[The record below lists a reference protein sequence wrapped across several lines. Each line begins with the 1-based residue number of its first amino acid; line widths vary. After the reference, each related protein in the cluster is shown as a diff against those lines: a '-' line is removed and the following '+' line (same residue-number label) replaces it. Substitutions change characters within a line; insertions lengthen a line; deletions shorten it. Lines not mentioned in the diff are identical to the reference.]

1 MKLRNKT
8 NKEICEDNKLPY
20 TILSNVVEEINAKN
34 RMRATANL
42 IAKALIATLGPYGSS
57 TIIQDRDMRH
67 FATKD
72 GYDLMNR
79 MSFQDEVSKTILDL
93 LRTTASNQVLTVG
106 DGSTSA
112 IVVAN
117 ALFQSLTDPKRREE
131 FEKIAPKDII
141 DILNDIS
148 EKLEFALKEMA
159 RPVSPDMHELDVIA
173 AIANN
178 NDMAAG
184 KTIAEIYRKIGAD
197 GFISMD
203 VIDRKDKD
211 EYEIKSGIDW
221 QRGWADP
228 FFEKCATNG
237 KIEYID
243 KPKVF
248 ISNSVL
254 TYDDLQIIMMP
265 MMQEAFNQENQQLLI
280 VANGYDSDV
289 ITFLKNNRFKHR
301 MFGAKTIEMDY
312 VAVDIDQVTKESRNT
327 LEDLATICGC
337 KIYDKLFTKQ
347 ADFLKDLKKYIGRAQ
362 KITVTK
368 KETQVIALESADM
381 TPEHRKNIEGIVSDL
396 TAKIKK
402 LQKVEEPTREQD
414 EELYELR
421 RRLSRLTSSSAL
433 LHVGG
438 KTMAERMTRQR
449 LIEDAVL
456 ACKSA
461 LKYGYIPGGN
471 LCIPKYLNEKCEGLA
486 DFLGTKYSYLPIE
499 KPRVFF
505 LYFIDMLRDSFLESY
520 RAVLNNSYF
529 SEDETEEVIEKCIKE
544 NLFYN
549 LKLHKY
555 EKWDETEVINS
566 VDTDIQIL
574 RTCISIIGILSQS
587 NQMMTLNFD
596 VDSQIS
602 KEK

>member
-1 MKLRNKT
+1 MKLRDKT
-8 NKEICEDNKLPY
+8 TKEICAENDLPY
-20 TILSNVVEEINAKN
+20 TVLSNVVEEISAKN
-34 RMRATANL
+34 RMRATSNL

-57 TIIQDRDMRH
+57 TIIQDREMRH

-79 MSFQDEVSKTILDL
+79 MTFQDEVSRTVLDL

-117 ALFQSLTDPKRREE
+117 ALFQALTDPHRREE

-148 EKLEFALKEMA
+148 EKLEVALKGMA
-159 RPVSPDMHELDVIA
+159 KPVSDDMHELDIIA

-178 NDMAAG
+178 NDTYAG
-184 KTIAEIYRKIGAD
+184 KTIAEIYKKIGPD

-211 EYEIKSGIDW
+211 EYEIKSGIEW
-221 QRGWADP
+221 QRGWVDP
-228 FFEKCATNG
+228 FFEKVAENG
-237 KIEYID
+237 KIEYTD

-248 ISNSVL
+248 ITNSVL
-254 TYDDLQIIMMP
+254 TYDDLKPILMPIME
-265 MMQEAFNQENQQLLI
+265 EAFNQEGQQLLI
-280 VANGYDSDV
+280 IANGYDSDV

-301 MFGAKTIEMDY
+301 MVGSRSVEMDF

-327 LEDLATICGC
+327 LDDLACLCGC
-337 KIYDKLFTKQ
+337 KIYDRVFCTPAELVKNTKS
-347 ADFLKDLKKYIGRAQ
+347 YIGRAQ
-362 KITVTK
+362 KASISR
-368 KETQVIALESADM
+368 KETQVIALELDAM
-381 TPEHRKNIEGIVSDL
+381 PQEHRKTVQERIDEFSN
-396 TAKIKK
+396 KIKK
-402 LQKVEEPTREQD
+402 LQKIEEPTRDQD
-414 EELYELR
+414 DELYEYR
-421 RRLSRLTSSSAL
+421 RRLSRLTSASAI

-456 ACKSA
+456 ACKST

-471 LCIPKYLNEKCEGLA
+471 LCIPKYLNEKREGLA
-486 DFLGTKYSYLPIE
+486 DFLGTKYKYLPID
-499 KPRVFF
+499 KPRTFF
-505 LYFIDMLRDSFLESY
+505 LYFIDLLRDTFLESY

-529 SEDETEEVIEKCIKE
+529 SEEQTDAVIKKCLEED
-544 NLFYN
+544 LFYN
-549 LKLHKY
+549 LKTHTY
-555 EKWDETEVINS
+555 EKWNETDVINS

-574 RTCISIIGILSQS
+574 RTCLSIIGILSQS

-596 VDSQIS
+596 VDSHI
-602 KEK
+602 EKK

>member
-1 MKLRNKT
+1 MKLRDKT
-8 NKEICEDNKLPY
+8 NKEICEENKLPF
-20 TILSNVVEEINAKN
+20 TILSNVVEETNAKN
-34 RMRATANL
+34 RMRATSNL

-57 TIIQDRDMRH
+57 TIIQDREMRH

-79 MSFQDEVSKTILDL
+79 MGFQDEVSKTILDL

-148 EKLEFALKEMA
+148 EKLEVALKEMA
-159 RPVSPDMHELDVIA
+159 KPVSEDMHELNTIA

-178 NDMAAG
+178 NDIIAG
-184 KTIAEIYRKIGAD
+184 KTIAEIYKKIGQD

-221 QRGWADP
+221 QRGWVDP
-228 FFEKCATNG
+228 FFEKCAING
-237 KIEYID
+237 KIEYD
-243 KPKVF
+243 QKPKVF
-248 ISNSVL
+248 ITNSSL
-254 TYDDLQIIMMP
+254 SYDDLQIIVMP
-265 MMQEAFNQENQQLLI
+265 MLREAFNQEEQTLLI
-280 VANGYDSDV
+280 VANDYDTDV
-289 ITFLKNNRFKHR
+289 RQFLKNNRFKHL
-301 MFGAKTIEMDY
+301 MFGSKDVPMDY
-312 VAVDIDQVTKESRNT
+312 VAVDIDQVTKEGRNT

-337 KIYDKLFTKQ
+337 KVYDKVLTSK
-347 ADFLKDLKKYIGRAQ
+347 AEFLKDIGSYIGRAQ
-362 KITVTK
+362 RISVSK
-368 KETQVIALESADM
+368 KETQVIALEKSDM
-381 TPEHRKNIEGIVSDL
+381 SPEHRKNMEEMASGL
-396 TAKIKK
+396 TARIRK
-402 LQKVEEPTREQD
+402 LQKIEEPTREQD

-456 ACKSA
+456 ACRST

-471 LCIPKYLNEKCEGLA
+471 LCIPKYLNEKREGLA

-529 SEDETEEVIEKCIKE
+529 SEEETEKVIEKCIEEK
-544 NLFYN
+544 LFYN

-596 VDSQIS
+596 VDSQI
-602 KEK
+602 EKQ